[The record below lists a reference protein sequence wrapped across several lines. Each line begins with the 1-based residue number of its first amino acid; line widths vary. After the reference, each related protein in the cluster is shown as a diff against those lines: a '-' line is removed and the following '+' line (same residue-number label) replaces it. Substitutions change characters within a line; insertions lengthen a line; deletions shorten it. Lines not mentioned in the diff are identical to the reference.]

1 MSDSPTVDAPR
12 EAAEL
17 SHHPS
22 PRKYVGVA
30 VILAIVTAL
39 EVAIYY
45 VPAIRDFLVPA
56 LLLFALMKFVMVAMY
71 FMHLKFDSPIF
82 RRFFV
87 TGLLLTLAVFGVVLW
102 FFFTHGGAAPA
113 GVGG

>member
-1 MSDSPTVDAPR
+1 MTDPVAVEAPR
-12 EAAEL
+12 EDVEL

-22 PRKYVGVA
+22 PRTYVKVA

-45 VPAIRDFLVPA
+45 VPSIRDFLVPS
-56 LLLFALMKFVMVAMY
+56 LLIFAVIKFVMVGAY

-82 RRFFV
+82 RRFFMV
-87 TGLLLTLAVFGVVLW
+87 GIFLALAVFGVVLW

-113 GVGG
+113 LST